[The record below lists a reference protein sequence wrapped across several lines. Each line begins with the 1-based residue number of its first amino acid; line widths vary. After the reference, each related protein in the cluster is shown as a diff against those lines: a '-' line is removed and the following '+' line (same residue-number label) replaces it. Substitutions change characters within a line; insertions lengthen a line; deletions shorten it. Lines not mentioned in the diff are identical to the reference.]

1 MAYCVWLLLLS
12 MMFLTFIH
20 VIACIGTR
28 HCFMSLNNIPLYV
41 YTTFCLST
49 HLSIEAWVA
58 FTFWL
63 FVNNAAMNM
72 GVQIP
77 VQVPAF
83 SFGEYRPCLLYTS
96 DAADDSGVV

>member
-1 MAYCVWLLLLS
+1 MDV
-12 MMFLTFIH
+12 
-20 VIACIGTR
+20 CIQVPFPFR
-28 HCFMSLNNIPLYV
+28 QNNIPLYV

-77 VQVPAF
+77 VQVLAF
-83 SFGEYRPCLLYTS
+83 GSFRLYPEVELL
-96 DAADDSGVV
+96 DDMAILFLIF